1 MTAQFDP
8 TGKFIPPFAPPLT
21 GDESF
26 VRSTMKFLKNPLEG
40 FGPLAYRQS
49 IVSLPTFG
57 YKTHVISDPEGMM
70 DVLGRHA
77 DKFSKAPIDARIL
90 AAATKE
96 GLLSVNGDQWKR
108 QRRGVAPIFR
118 PRHMASLAPI
128 ITNVIDKFVIQLAGN
143 ADVELNAAMAD
154 ITFDVLSKAL
164 LGDPQGI
171 DGEQL
176 RIATRKVVTSA
187 GTLRPDDLLPL
198 PRWLPRPIM
207 PSGMRALRRLKSAAD
222 SLLDNRDPDDPG
234 DDLVGLLISATDP
247 HTGESL
253 SRRERR
259 DNLIGFFIAGHETTA
274 LTLTWSLYLCA
285 KQSNAASR
293 IRREV
298 MEVAGQGPVKYEHL
312 EKLAF
317 TRAVIDETLRLFP
330 PAPLLT
336 RQCQAEVEILGRQMM
351 PRDILILNN
360 YIMQRADRLW
370 ENPSVFDPDRFL
382 KNPDLKS
389 KGSAFMPFG
398 AGPRICVGA
407 AFATMEAVMVLAT
420 LIRDFDISVDAECYP
435 KPVMTV
441 TLRPETPINAT
452 FLPMR

>member
-1 MTAQFDP
+1 MTAPPKQSS
-8 TGKFIPPFAPPLT
+8 KFIPPFAPPLT
-21 GDESF
+21 GEESF
-26 VRSTMKFLKNPLEG
+26 ARSTLKFLKNPLEG
-40 FGPLAYRQS
+40 FGPLAYRQP

-57 YKTHVISDPEGMM
+57 YKTHVISDPEGML
-70 DVLGRHA
+70 DVLGRHS

-90 AAATKE
+90 SAATKE
-96 GLLSVNGDQWKR
+96 GLLSVNGEKWKR

-128 ITNVIDKFVIQLAGN
+128 ITGVIRDFKMQLSEKPET
-143 ADVELNAAMAD
+143 ELNSAMAD

-171 DGEQL
+171 DGDKL
-176 RIATRKVVTSA
+176 RQATRKVVTSA

-198 PRWLPRPIM
+198 PRWMPRPIL

-222 SLLDNRDPDDPG
+222 TLLDSRDPDNPG
-234 DDLVGLLISATDP
+234 EDLVGLLISATDP
-247 HTGESL
+247 HTGEAL

-274 LTLTWSLYLCA
+274 LTLTWSIYLCA
-285 KQSNAASR
+285 KQPNTAAR

-298 MEVAGQGPVKYEHL
+298 EDIAGQGPVEYDHIENLK
-312 EKLAF
+312 F

-360 YIMQRADRLW
+360 YIMHRAERLW
-370 ENPSVFDPDRFL
+370 ENPAEFDPDRFL
-382 KNPDLKS
+382 NNPKLKS
-389 KGSAFMPFG
+389 KGAAFMPFG

-407 AFATMEAVMVLAT
+407 AFATMEAVMVLAS
-420 LIRDFDISVDAECYP
+420 LMRDFKVSVAPDCYP

-452 FLPMR
+452 FLPM